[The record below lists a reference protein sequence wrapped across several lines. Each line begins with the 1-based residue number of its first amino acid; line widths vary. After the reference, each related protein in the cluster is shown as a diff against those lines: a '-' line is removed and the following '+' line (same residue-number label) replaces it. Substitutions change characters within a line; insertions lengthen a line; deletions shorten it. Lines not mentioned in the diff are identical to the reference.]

1 MARRQSVLGQSLAA
15 CLVLSA
21 LSLLG
26 PSEPSYDPWAW
37 LVWGREIG
45 HLTLNTTGGPS
56 WKPLPVALTTLFSP
70 FSALDDRIPPALWI
84 VVARAG
90 GLFALFLA
98 FRLAGRLAGGAR
110 IRQTAAG
117 AVAVLALALTPDW
130 IRYMIHG
137 NEAPLAVALGLLA
150 VDRHLDGHRHVAV
163 VAGALACLLRPEL
176 FGFLLLYCAFLFL
189 RSPRSRG
196 LVVAALATIAAAWLL
211 PSWWGSGDPFFA
223 FTQARSEP
231 TWSLSLRPVPWRA
244 ALDVAQSQAW
254 LVLELSALA
263 ATMLAGFALSGR
275 LRRLPRPA
283 RPGVVL
289 ALAGAAAV
297 NVVLYAAMTEAGF
310 SGNAR
315 YVLPAVALVAVIG
328 GVGVGLLVELGASAT
343 RRVGSGA
350 GAGGRRAAI
359 AGGLAA
365 AVALVAGAAPE
376 VDTHLAVARSEAH
389 ESIERSRLHLE
400 LERAVDRLGPGYIS
414 LFGPATVNRS
424 YQTHMA
430 WELSM
435 PISDIHES
443 KGRGIAFIAPPQPV
457 AGPIRIVP
465 RARHRIEK
473 ARVGEWT
480 IAERP
485 AGAPHVYTWPVQ
497 GFSLRAAAARVRLEG
512 RS

>member
-1 MARRQSVLGQSLAA
+1 MARPAAA
-15 CLVLSA
+15 CLLLAA

-45 HLTLNTTGGPS
+45 HLALDTTGGPS
-56 WKPLPVALTTLFSP
+56 WKPLPVALTTVFAPL
-70 FSALDDRIPPALWI
+70 SALDERIPPALW
-84 VVARAG
+84 VLVARAG
-90 GLFALFLA
+90 GLFALLMA
-98 FRLAGRLAGGAR
+98 FRLAGRLAGGPL
-110 IRQTAAG
+110 IRRSAAG
-117 AVAVLALALTPDW
+117 AVAVLALALTPEW
-130 IRYMIHG
+130 IRYMVHG
-137 NEAPLAVALGLLA
+137 NEAPLAVGLALLA
-150 VDRHLDGHRHVAV
+150 VDRHLDGHGNAAL

-176 FGFLLLYCAFLFL
+176 FGFLLIYAAYLFL
-189 RSPRSRG
+189 RRPGSRV
-196 LVVAALATIAAAWLL
+196 LVVAALAGIAAAWLL
-211 PSWWGSGDPFFA
+211 PSWWGSGDPFSA

-231 TWSLSLRPVPWRA
+231 SWSLSLRPEPWRA
-244 ALDVAQSQAW
+244 ALDVAQDQAW
-254 LVLELSALA
+254 LVLELSAIA
-263 ATMLAGFALSGR
+263 ATALAGLALLGAR
-275 LRRLPRPA
+275 VRLPRPA
-283 RPGVVL
+283 RPGTVTV
-289 ALAGAAAV
+289 LAGAAAA
-297 NVVLYAAMTEAGF
+297 NVALYVAMTEAGF

-315 YVLPAVALVAVIG
+315 YVLPAVALVAVLG
-328 GVGVGLLVELGASAT
+328 GVGVGLLVQLGA
-343 RRVGSGA
+343 
-350 GAGGRRAAI
+350 GRRPASI
-359 AGGLAA
+359 AGLVAA
-365 AVALVAGAAPE
+365 AVLVAGAAPE
-376 VDTHLAVARSEAH
+376 ARTHLAVARSEAT
-389 ESIERSRLHLE
+389 ESIERSRLHRE

-465 RARHRIEK
+465 RARHRILT

-480 IAERP
+480 VAERP

-497 GFSLRAAAARVRLEG
+497 GFSLRAAALHARLSG